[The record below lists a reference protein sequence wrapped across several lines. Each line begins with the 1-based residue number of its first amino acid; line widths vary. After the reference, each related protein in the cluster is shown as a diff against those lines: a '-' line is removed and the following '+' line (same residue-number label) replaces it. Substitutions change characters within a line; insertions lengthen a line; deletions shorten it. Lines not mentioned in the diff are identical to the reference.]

1 MDSQLC
7 AGQWRKCGMH
17 TKRGKNYKTLA
28 SIGHKNALRAYSQVS
43 CFRVCPNSRCSLG
56 FCDGSA
62 VIQRVVLWVGVIK
75 GQDTASRSTI
85 SSPDVARCAYL
96 QSCRSTCSEY
106 RSFVQSIA
114 DTPMSQRGWSRDR
127 AVGHFSTRAC
137 TVHNN
142 SRIPQSRRLY
152 SVDFHSRYLTLE
164 LCGVSWG

>member
-1 MDSQLC
+1 VGGGNQRTRHGVAIDDFVTGC
-7 AGQWRKCGMH
+7 
-17 TKRGKNYKTLA
+17 
-28 SIGHKNALRAYSQVS
+28 
-43 CFRVCPNSRCSLG
+43 CSLRLLAKLPV
-56 FCDGSA
+56 DMLR
-62 VIQRVVLWVGVIK
+62 I
-75 GQDTASRSTI
+75 D
-85 SSPDVARCAYL
+85 
-96 QSCRSTCSEY
+96 

-114 DTPMSQRGWSRDR
+114 DTPMSQREWSRDR